1 MKIQN
6 IYSDLKSEV
15 TLRLFW
21 RGEKETGES
30 ETGTKKK
37 LRGGTWS
44 LPLQQDRV
52 SLAFLLEMTENE
64 ERLLQTTLH
73 VLIYPRF
80 TLLSKANVVETTSKL
95 SLF

>member
-21 RGEKETGES
+21 RGEKEIGES

-64 ERLLQTTLH
+64 ERFLQTT
-73 VLIYPRF
+73 VIYPRF
-80 TLLSKANVVETTSKL
+80 TLLSKTNVVVETTSKL
-95 SLF
+95 NLF